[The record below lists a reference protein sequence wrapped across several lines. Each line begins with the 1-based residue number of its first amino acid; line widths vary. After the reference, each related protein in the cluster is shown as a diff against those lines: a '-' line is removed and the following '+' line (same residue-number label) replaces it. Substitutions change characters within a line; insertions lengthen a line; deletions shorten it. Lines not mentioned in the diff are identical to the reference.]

1 MDRDHFILIH
11 LGKRLVKEIKRW
23 CVAKIHLKS
32 QGPSSDFLVPNHEQV
47 NCLTSPG
54 LSFLVYK
61 MGLEIVARSPY
72 ILDK

>member
-1 MDRDHFILIH
+1 MRSVCIIIQGYSFP
-11 LGKRLVKEIKRW
+11 VKEIKRW

-32 QGPSSDFLVPNHEQV
+32 QGSSSDFLLSNLEQV

-61 MGLEIVARSPY
+61 MGLGIVARSP
-72 ILDK
+72 